1 MNINLIDKRENV
13 FGDNIAKAEWY
24 DFSRANMND
33 TNRIEAI
40 TRVASICYQNPKVI
54 AEVEN
59 GIGNE
64 SLYNRLAGESNGLP
78 SSSFEFVPVL
88 LTWGEVMDV
97 CSKIETSIS
106 VESENGSLI
115 VTYYG
120 EEENRLSSKIDTQT
134 AEIEKYGQ
142 WLEIDG
148 CKYLLTNYRAIV
160 YDFEKYGDRGV
171 DLRKRYN
178 TEEECEIIKQHYQVF
193 RFKVDFP
200 TRSQM
205 VRHRVNFQELS
216 RRYVSG
222 KKVKV
227 EHYISDKMKNVVSKM
242 TWSKV
247 LREYEIDTRD
257 DLTGFAGC
265 PQGVLTEVQEIS
277 YSTQQVIDIC
287 MNHYYQALED
297 GVKPQ
302 EARRIIPQT
311 GYTEFWMGFLPFQ
324 LDNFFRLRDDS
335 HAQWEI
341 FCVSRAMKSMLG
353 LPLS

>member
-1 MNINLIDKRENV
+1 MNIVLIDKRENV

-33 TNRIEAI
+33 TNRIEAV

-64 SLYNRLAGESNGLP
+64 SLYNRLLAESHSLP

-97 CSKIETSIS
+97 RNKIQKPLRAVHPDGDTSMVS
-106 VESENGSLI
+106 
-115 VTYYG
+115 
-120 EEENRLSSKIDTQT
+120 DTQT
-134 AEIEKYGQ
+134 SEIEKYGQ
-142 WLEIDG
+142 WIDVEDR
-148 CKYLLTNYRAIV
+148 KYLLTNYRAIV
-160 YDFEKYGDRGV
+160 YDFEKYGYRGV

-178 TEEECEIIKQHYQVF
+178 TEFECDIIKKHYKVF

-200 TRSQM
+200 TRTQM
-205 VRHRVNFQELS
+205 IRHRVHLQEIS
-216 RRYVSG
+216 RRYVS
-222 KKVKV
+222 VKRV
-227 EHYISDKMKNVVSKM
+227 PMDHYISDKMRNIVSTM
-242 TWSKV
+242 TWTKRIQEV
-247 LREYEIDTRD
+247 PCDLPGD
-257 DLTGFAGC
+257 DLTGFAGV
-265 PQGVLTEVQEIS
+265 PIMGYIAEEVKID
-277 YSTQQVIDIC
+277 YTTQQVIDIC
-287 MNHYYQALED
+287 MNHYYKALED

-341 FCVSRAMKSMLG
+341 FQTARAMKDMLG
-353 LPLS
+353 IPYEK